1 MKDIHTNTN
10 KFLMVKSDGD
20 DTLENMRIASLEK
33 DSENVDDDD
42 AVQVMR
48 INEHGEAVEIMPGE
62 DDDDGDDS
70 LILVPEK
77 TTGSGITLVELKDAE
92 GSING

>member
-1 MKDIHTNTN
+1 MEPNPHKHLIT
-10 KFLMVKSDGD
+10 KSDGD

-62 DDDDGDDS
+62 EDDDADDDS
-70 LILVPEK
+70 LILVQEK
-77 TTGSGITLVELKDAE
+77 PGGSGITLLELKDAE